1 MKMLQANFGTA
12 NYCHG
17 AVAMWERDILGSEIM
32 WKHDTVFNGEDMHM
46 GTLLHAMRKNYKV
59 YERRE
64 RYDRGFSLER
74 RSMRYCC
81 LYVLRGMRYVFLY
94 STTFI
99 LTHAVLFLALSGR
112 RPDVLYAKIG
122 ISIDRCPGRCPR
134 PHIRPGI
141 VAGALPTARGIVGC
155 DHSC

>member
-1 MKMLQANFGTA
+1 MLQSIFGTA

-59 YERRE
+59 REERE
-64 RYDRGFSLER
+64 RDDCGFSLER

-81 LYVLRGMRYVFLY
+81 LYILRVTCYVY
-94 STTFI
+94 TTTLI
-99 LTHAVLFLALSGR
+99 LTHAVLCLALSGR
-112 RPDVLYAKIG
+112 RPDIMYANVV
-122 ISIDRCPGRCPR
+122 SQ
-134 PHIRPGI
+134 
-141 VAGALPTARGIVGC
+141 
-155 DHSC
+155 

>member
-99 LTHAVLFLALSGR
+99 LTHMPFSFWPFLAV
-112 RPDVLYAKIG
+112 VLM
-122 ISIDRCPGRCPR
+122 
-134 PHIRPGI
+134 
-141 VAGALPTARGIVGC
+141 
-155 DHSC
+155 SCMPKLVSQ